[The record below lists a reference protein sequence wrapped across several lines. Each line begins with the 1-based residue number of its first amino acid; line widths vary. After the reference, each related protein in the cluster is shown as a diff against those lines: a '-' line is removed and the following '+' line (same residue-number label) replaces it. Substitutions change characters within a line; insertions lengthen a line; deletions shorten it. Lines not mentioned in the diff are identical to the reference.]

1 MKRLASAVLSLIML
15 AGAFSGCS
23 ASGADKGGKKRI
35 ITTIFPE
42 YDWVR
47 EILGDNPA
55 GIELTMLLDSGTDL
69 HSYQPTVDDLVS
81 ISTCDMFIYV
91 GGESDGW
98 VDDALKDKT
107 NQDMIVINLLEE
119 LGDKVVEEEE
129 VEGMEHEHDHEHE
142 HDEDA
147 EHDHDHEEEEEAE
160 YDEHVWL
167 SLRNASAL
175 CDSIAAG
182 IKAMDPDNA
191 SVYDAN
197 LAAYKDKLAALDEM
211 YTQAVESGTKDTLVF
226 GDRFPFRYLVDD
238 YGIDYY
244 AAFSGCSA
252 ESEASFETVVFLAGK
267 ADELGVDYILKIES
281 GDGRIAQ
288 SIIDNSS
295 NTGRQILT
303 LDSIQQI
310 TSSDVEAGVTY
321 YSIMEKNLETVRQAL
336 A

>member
-81 ISTCDMFIYV
+81 ISTCDMFVYV

-107 NQDMIVINLLEE
+107 NQDMIVIDLLEE
-119 LGDKVVEEEE
+119 LGDRVVEEEE
-129 VEGMEHEHDHEHE
+129 VEGMEQ
-142 HDEDA
+142 
-147 EHDHDHEEEEEAE
+147 EHDHDHEEEEAE

-175 CDSIAAG
+175 CDSIAAE

-197 LAAYKDKLAALDEM
+197 LAAYKDKLATLDEM

-238 YGIDYY
+238 YGINYY
-244 AAFSGCSA
+244 AAFKGCSA

-303 LDSIQQI
+303 LDSIQQV
-310 TSSDVEAGVTY
+310 TSSDVDAGVTY

>member
-1 MKRLASAVLSLIML
+1 MKRLAAFTLAFIML
-15 AGAFSGCS
+15 AGACAGCRVPGQDNGS
-23 ASGADKGGKKRI
+23 KKI
-35 ITTIFPE
+35 VTTIFPE

-81 ISTCDMFIYV
+81 ISTCDMFVYV

-107 NQDMIVINLLEE
+107 NQDMIVIDLLEE
-119 LGDKVVEEEE
+119 LGDRVVEEEE
-129 VEGMEHEHDHEHE
+129 VEGMEHEHDH
-142 HDEDA
+142 
-147 EHDHDHEEEEEAE
+147 DHEEEEAE

-167 SLRNASAL
+167 SLRNASSL
-175 CDSIAAG
+175 CESIATG

-238 YGIDYY
+238 YGINYY

-303 LDSIQQI
+303 LDSIQQV
-310 TSSDVEAGVTY
+310 TSSDVDAGVTY